1 MNENDFEMTVIISV
15 DSEYATSMPAKN
27 IHV

>member
-15 DSEYATSMPAKN
+15 DSEYAISTTAKN